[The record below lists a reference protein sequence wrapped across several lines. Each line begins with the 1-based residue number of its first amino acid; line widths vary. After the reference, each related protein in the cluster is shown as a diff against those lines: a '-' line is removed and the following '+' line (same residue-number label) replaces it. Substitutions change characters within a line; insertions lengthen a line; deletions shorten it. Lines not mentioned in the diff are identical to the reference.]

1 MMQVKHR
8 MKELNMYRDKDMKY
22 HVSSLG
28 GKVAVMDT
36 ERKLQVIWTLNDLY
50 KLHPNASLYDY

>member
-36 ERKLQVIWTLNDLY
+36 ERKLKVI
-50 KLHPNASLYDY
+50 